1 MLLFHERV
9 LVKVKDRDAIKQW
22 FNNGGFGGVTVAQEL
37 LLLRIAE
44 SLVLDGRQG
53 LVYIRVRLGC
63 VSVPSLARSESS
75 YDQYVPMSSYH
86 GPIGADPA

>member
-44 SLVLDGRQG
+44 SLV
-53 LVYIRVRLGC
+53 
-63 VSVPSLARSESS
+63 SLTTATFAQIKRKEK
-75 YDQYVPMSSYH
+75 
-86 GPIGADPA
+86 